1 MSAAKLS
8 KKELKEDEFLSTFE
22 RVLRHLSLHPKR
34 YLGLGSVVLLLLVAL
49 SFSLTYL
56 ERNESK
62 ARLTLSKAN
71 QVYRENLALLDQNSP
86 YERRGIPDFEKPL
99 KLYQDVIEQFPRTRA
114 ATEALYQ
121 SARCLHHLSRWGEAI
136 EAYTRYLQ
144 RSPRGEFSLLAAL
157 GLGNC
162 YEQKGELDKAAEV
175 YSTALHRQGNDP
187 LRGELMVS
195 LGRCQEALGK
205 KEEAI
210 RTYREIG
217 EKFPNSIWKSYADR
231 KLLYLKGR

>member
-1 MSAAKLS
+1 
-8 KKELKEDEFLSTFE
+8 
-22 RVLRHLSLHPKR
+22 
-34 YLGLGSVVLLLLVAL
+34 
-49 SFSLTYL
+49 
-56 ERNESK
+56 
-62 ARLTLSKAN
+62 
-71 QVYRENLALLDQNSP
+71 
-86 YERRGIPDFEKPL
+86 
-99 KLYQDVIEQFPRTRA
+99 
-114 ATEALYQ
+114 
-121 SARCLHHLSRWGEAI
+121 
-136 EAYTRYLQ
+136 
-144 RSPRGEFSLLAAL
+144 
-157 GLGNC
+157 LGNC